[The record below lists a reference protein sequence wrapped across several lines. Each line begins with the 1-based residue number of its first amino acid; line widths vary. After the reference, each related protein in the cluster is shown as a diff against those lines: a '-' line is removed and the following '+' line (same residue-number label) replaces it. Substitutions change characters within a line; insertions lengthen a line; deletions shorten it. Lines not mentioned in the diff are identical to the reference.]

1 MGTRASATHPRRQA
15 SVAAVDESDFIH
27 NPVRSRD
34 VPPQPVDSG
43 DEESRIPDSS
53 SDSRGQAVGISG
65 DGGLSH
71 RNPRAIRINNL
82 LQDSII

>member
-1 MGTRASATHPRRQA
+1 MVTGASATRSRRQA
-15 SVAAVDESDFIH
+15 SAAAVDESDSIH
-27 NPVRSRD
+27 NLVRSRD

-43 DEESRIPDSS
+43 DEACRIADAASV
-53 SDSRGQAVGISG
+53 SRGQAVGISG

-82 LQDSII
+82 LRDSII